1 MEVKDAPRIEINDG
15 DRVASAFETLQQR
28 PYCDLR
34 LECVATC
41 ERFDIEEFRIEAGG
55 QRIRLMIDVLGL
67 PRDRFATGV
76 RLHASLGVEALL
88 FTGIEVENFSI
99 EADPPELV
107 IAKPERVY
115 VSNKRESTRIR
126 LVRGMR
132 ALVQLQ
138 VYEDRNPLDARLM
151 DLSLGGCGIEI
162 DLRAGMLLECGQQ
175 VAALF
180 IEFPNGTRSAL
191 SAVVRHVQM
200 AERNAHAYVGFSFVQ
215 RDGNRLTEVP
225 VWLREMEREIAFRA
239 GQGRNHMIQPSRLFI
254 GGAES
259 PVAIRLDQ
267 QEKTPYAS
275 TTSMVGPLRDIAH
288 TLGVTAIALRHGREL
303 PVDDLYRCADTLCA
317 LLAED
322 RPTFL
327 YALCCLNEQ
336 PALLHHCIVVA
347 GRLADLV
354 QNDETLVRNLRD
366 IVVAALVHDL
376 GNIRQAGPQ
385 TASADSLI
393 TDPSAPTNSH
403 RELIE
408 ALGSAGSWAASGAR
422 RAVIECLNSTDADV
436 AQLPVALASLARA
449 ARIVDL
455 IEVKSRGGIGAH
467 EAGTPLQVFRTLYH
481 NCDEAEREWL
491 QRYMKRQGIYP
502 IGSLVHCSSGFLAW
516 VLQLGED
523 GQPSRIRVVRSLN
536 NARKLNQILGRA
548 DFSQIGKI
556 DQPALPQ
563 RFGLSPF

>member
-1 MEVKDAPRIEINDG
+1 MEVTDAPRIEINDG
-15 DRVASAFETLQQR
+15 DRVANAFETLQQR
-28 PYCDLR
+28 HYSDLR
-34 LECVATC
+34 LECVATG
-41 ERFDIEEFRIEAGG
+41 ERFDIDDFRVEAGCE
-55 QRIRLMIDVLGL
+55 RIRLTIDVLGL
-67 PRDRFATGV
+67 ARDRFAAGV

-88 FTGIEVENFSI
+88 FTGIEVQQFSI
-99 EADPPELV
+99 EADPPELI

-138 VYEDRNPLDARLM
+138 VYEDRNPIDARLM

-162 DLRAGMLLECGQQ
+162 ALRTGMLLECGQQ
-175 VAALF
+175 IAALF
-180 IEFPNGTRSAL
+180 IEFPNGTRSSLA
-191 SAVVRHVQM
+191 AVVRHVQM

-215 RDGNRLTEVP
+215 RDGNRLSEVP

-254 GGAES
+254 GGTES

-267 QEKTPYAS
+267 QEKTPYAR
-275 TTSMVGPLRDIAH
+275 TTAMVGPLRDIAH
-288 TLGVTAIALRHGREL
+288 KLGVTAIALRHGRAL
-303 PVDDLYRCADTLCA
+303 PIDALYECADTLCQ
-317 LLAED
+317 LLEQD

-327 YALCCLNEQ
+327 YALCCLSEQ

-354 QNDETLVRNLRD
+354 QGEETLARNLRD

-385 TASADSLI
+385 TASADTLI

-403 RELIE
+403 HELIE

-422 RAVIECLNSTDADV
+422 RAIIECLNSTDVDISG
-436 AQLPVALASLARA
+436 LPVALASLARA

-455 IEVKSRGGIGAH
+455 IEVKSRGGIGNH
-467 EAGTPLQVFRTLYH
+467 EAAAPLQVFRSLYH
-481 NCDEAEREWL
+481 SCNDDEREWL
-491 QRYMKRQGIYP
+491 KRYMKRQGIYP

-523 GQPSRIRVVRSLN
+523 GQPSRIRVVRSLQN
-536 NARKLNQILGRA
+536 PRRLNQILGRA

-556 DQPALPQ
+556 DEPALPQ

>member
-1 MEVKDAPRIEINDG
+1 MVDAPRIEINDG
-15 DRVASAFETLQQR
+15 DRVASAFEAMQER

-34 LECVATC
+34 LECVATG
-41 ERFDIEEFRIEAGG
+41 ERFDIQEFRIEAAG

-67 PRDRFATGV
+67 ARDRFAAGV
-76 RLHASLGVEALL
+76 RLHASLGTEALL
-88 FTGIEVENFSI
+88 FSGIAVEQFSI
-99 EADPPELV
+99 EADPPELI

-115 VSNKRESTRIR
+115 VSNKRESTRVR

-138 VYEDRNPLDARLM
+138 VHENQEPIDARLM

-162 DLRAGMLLECGQQ
+162 ELRSGMLLTSGQQ
-175 VAALF
+175 VAALL
-180 IEFPNGTRSAL
+180 IEFPNGTRASMA
-191 SAVVRHVQM
+191 AVVRHVQM
-200 AERNAHAYVGFSFVQ
+200 AERNAYAYVGFAFATSGGIRQ
-215 RDGNRLTEVP
+215 TEVP
-225 VWLREMEREIAFRA
+225 ALLREMEREIAFRA

-259 PVAIRLDQ
+259 PVAVRLDQ
-267 QEKTPYAS
+267 QEKAPYAS
-275 TTSMVGPLRDIAH
+275 TTSMVGPLRQIAH
-288 TLGVTAIALRHGREL
+288 TLGAAAIALRHGREL
-303 PVDDLYRCADTLCA
+303 PIDELEKCADTLCA

-322 RPTFL
+322 RPAFL
-327 YALCCLNEQ
+327 YALCCLTEQ

-354 QNDETLVRNLRD
+354 QTEETLVRNLRD
-366 IVVAALVHDL
+366 IVLAALVHDL

-385 TASADSLI
+385 TAASDSLI

-403 RELIE
+403 VELNQ

-422 RAVIECLNSTDADV
+422 RAVIEGLNSTDAAD
-436 AQLPVALASLARA
+436 AANLPVALAALARA

-455 IEVKSRGGIGAH
+455 IEVKTRGGIGAH
-467 EAGTPLQVFRTLYH
+467 EAGTPLEVFRSLYH
-481 NCDEAEREWL
+481 SCDEADREWL

-516 VLQLGED
+516 VLRLGDD
-523 GQPSRIRVVRSLN
+523 GQPARIRVVRSTDSS
-536 NARKLNQILGRA
+536 RRLNQILGRA
-548 DFSQIGKI
+548 DFAQIGKI
-556 DQPALPQ
+556 DEPALPQ
-563 RFGLSPF
+563 RFGLKPF